1 MSVRACGTGQ
11 PWPGVAEQ
19 IARWCATTPLAPA
32 VVQGSRTWTYR
43 ELEGAAG
50 AISATLQA
58 QVPGPG
64 RVVAV
69 TGPRGFATV
78 AAWVAVLA
86 TRNVLL
92 PLDPGLAPVQSAR
105 MASRAGTDLVLA
117 LDGARVP
124 TANGARVLRLDSGQL
139 GAGGRLPQEEPPPPE
154 DPGYVFFTSGSTG
167 QPKAILG
174 RHRSLAHF
182 LTWLR
187 TALHVQPGDRIGH
200 LAGVGFD
207 VSLREVLLPLS
218 AGATLCLPP
227 PAPLPPSQALAWLGD
242 NRVTLLH
249 AVPTVARAWLHAT
262 DSSLRLPLLR
272 AVLFSGEPLTD
283 TLVTRWRTHL
293 DYRGE
298 IINQY
303 GPTETTLIR
312 CWHRVEDPTPGIQ
325 PLGRPIPGSE
335 AWAEDPPG
343 TRLLPGAPGEI
354 VLRTLYGTSGY
365 LGASEEEDARFT
377 FGPDGEVIYR
387 TGDLGHVDADGV
399 VHFLGRLDDQVKI
412 YGVRFHLHAVEAVL
426 EAQPGVQQT
435 AVTAHHDSEDGAPRL
450 TAHLVL
456 APGCNGVPGGL
467 RAALLQH
474 LPAAAVP
481 ARFVIVDALPRTSG
495 SGKLDRS
502 SLTDPSPSGI

>member
-1 MSVRACGTGQ
+1 MTARAHLPAR

-19 IARWCATTPLAPA
+19 IARWCDKTPLAPA

-43 ELEGAAG
+43 ELEAAAG
-50 AISATLQA
+50 AIATALQT
-58 QVPGPG
+58 QLPHPG
-64 RVVAV
+64 RLVAV

-86 TRNVLL
+86 QRGVLL
-92 PLDPGLAPVQSAR
+92 PLDPGLAPAQSAR
-105 MASRAGTDLVLA
+105 MVSRAGAQLVLA

-124 TANGARVLRLDSGQL
+124 TADGATVLQLDSGQL
-139 GAGGRLPQEEPPPPE
+139 GPGGRLPQGEPPRPDE
-154 DPGYVFFTSGSTG
+154 PGYVFFTSGSTG

-200 LAGVGFD
+200 LSGVGFD
-207 VSLREVLLPLS
+207 VTLREVLLPLS

-227 PAPLPPSQALAWLGD
+227 PAPLPPGQALAWLAD
-242 NRVTLLH
+242 SRITLLH
-249 AVPTVARAWLHAT
+249 AVPTVARAWLHAAA
-262 DSSLRLPLLR
+262 DGVRLPLLR

-283 TLVTRWRTHL
+283 TLVARWRTHL

-312 CWHRVEDPTPGIQ
+312 CWHRVEEGPVPGIQ

-335 AWAEDPPG
+335 AWAENPQG
-343 TRLLPGAPGEI
+343 TRVPPGAPGEI
-354 VLRTLYGTSGY
+354 VLRTMYGTSGY
-365 LGASEEEDARFT
+365 LGASEEDARFT
-377 FGPDGEVIYR
+377 FGPDGEVIYH
-387 TGDLGHVDADGV
+387 TGDLGHLDADGTL
-399 VHFLGRLDDQVKI
+399 HFHGRLDDQVKI
-412 YGVRFHLHAVEAVL
+412 YGVRVHLHAVEAVL
-426 EAQPGVQQT
+426 ESQPGIHQA
-435 AVTAHHDSEDGAPRL
+435 AVTAQADSDGGAPRL

-456 APGCNGVPGGL
+456 ASGCDAVPSGL
-467 RAALLQH
+467 RTALLQH

-481 ARFVIVDALPRTSG
+481 ARFLTVDALPRTDS

-502 SLTDPSPSGI
+502 RLTNPSPSGS

>member
-1 MSVRACGTGQ
+1 MSARARLTGQ

-19 IARWCATTPLAPA
+19 IAQWCATTPLAPA

-43 ELEGAAG
+43 ELEAAAS
-50 AISATLQA
+50 AISATLQS
-58 QVPGPG
+58 QVPDPG

-69 TGPRGFATV
+69 TGPRSFATV

-92 PLDPGLAPVQSAR
+92 PLDPGLVPVQSAR
-105 MASRAGTDLVLA
+105 MASRARADLVLA
-117 LDGARVP
+117 LDGARTP
-124 TANGARVLRLDSGQL
+124 TAHGASVLRLDSGQL
-139 GAGGRLPQEEPPPPE
+139 GPGGRLPQGEPPQPE

-207 VSLREVLLPLS
+207 VTLREVLLPLT

-227 PAPLPPSQALAWLGD
+227 PAPFPPGQALAWLGD

-262 DSSLRLPLLR
+262 DDSPRLPLLR

-312 CWHRVEDPTPGIQ
+312 CWHRVEDPAPGIQ

-335 AWAEDPPG
+335 AWAENPPG
-343 TRLLPGAPGEI
+343 TRVLPGAPGEI

-387 TGDLGHVDADGV
+387 TGDLGNVDADGI

-412 YGVRFHLHAVEAVL
+412 YGVRVHLHAVEAVL
-426 EAQPGVQQT
+426 EAQPGIHQA
-435 AVTAHHDSEDGAPRL
+435 AVTAEHDSEGGAPRL

-456 APGCNGVPGGL
+456 APGCGGVPGGL
-467 RAALLQH
+467 RATLLQH

>member
-1 MSVRACGTGQ
+1 MTARGHLAGQ

-19 IARWCATTPLAPA
+19 IARWCAETPTAAA
-32 VVQGSRTWTYR
+32 VVQGSRTWSYQ
-43 ELEGAAG
+43 ELEAAACG
-50 AISATLQA
+50 IAAALSEAL
-58 QVPGPG
+58 PGVG

-69 TGPRGFATV
+69 TGHRGFAAV

-86 TRNVLL
+86 QRCVLL
-92 PLDPGLAPVQSAR
+92 PLEPGLSPQQSAR
-105 MASRAGTDLVLA
+105 MVSRAGAELVLA
-117 LDGARVP
+117 LDDVSVP
-124 TANGARVLRLDSGQL
+124 ATVGVDVLQLDSGQL
-139 GAGGRLPQEEPPPPE
+139 SSCGRLVDGVPPQPEE
-154 DPGYVFFTSGSTG
+154 PGYVFFTSGSTG
-167 QPKAILG
+167 RPKAILG

-207 VSLREVLLPLS
+207 VSLREVLLPLT

-227 PAPLPPSQALAWLGD
+227 PAPMPPGQALAWLAD
-242 NRVTLLH
+242 SRVTLLH
-249 AVPTVARAWLHAT
+249 AVPTVARAWLRAT
-262 DSSLRLPLLR
+262 DGGVRLPLLR

-283 TLVTRWRTHL
+283 TLVTRWREQL

-312 CWHRVEDPTPGIQ
+312 CWHRVDEPVAGIQ

-335 AWAEDPPG
+335 AWVEDPPG
-343 TRLLPGAPGEI
+343 VRVPAGTTGEI
-354 VLRTLYGTSGY
+354 VLRTVYGTSGY
-365 LGASEEEDARFT
+365 LGASAEEDGRFA
-377 FGPDGEVIYR
+377 FGSDGEVVYR
-387 TGDLGHVDADGV
+387 TGDLGHLDEDSI

-412 YGVRFHLHAVEAVL
+412 YGVRVHLHAVEAVL
-426 EAQPGVQQT
+426 EAQSGIDQA
-435 AVTAHHDSEDGAPRL
+435 AVTAQADADGGAPQL
-450 TAHLVL
+450 IAHLVL
-456 APGCNGVPGGL
+456 APGCDAVPTGL

-481 ARFVIVDALPRTSG
+481 ARFLTVDALPGTNG

-502 SLTDPSPSGI
+502 RLTDPSPSGQ